1 MDSEGDGRLSGGR
14 GHSPGEASRAIL
26 GKWGRRKVNLRRSIS
41 ADSLAGSLVHFDS
54 GISVCDWGRASL
66 FTHFPSSFEV
76 GGDVSQVG
84 GVGPAADWSGCNL
97 LGLSTTS
104 SSVGMATNTAAE
116 VSNDDTLIQDTTD
129 DIKGEM
135 EGEIPIQHVIPQF
148 GEVWCGP
155 GVKKSQSVTERL
167 QHGSVRAASL
177 RNDLLVLLGQAEM
190 EDGNLQEAAEEL
202 AAFRRCGDVE
212 QEVERERQL
221 LLSRERREAALS
233 RAEAMAS
240 AACNS
245 RVQDGAHP
253 LSRATATVT
262 ISSKGGQGACSHMWS
277 YGIHMVGP
285 VQPGPTVWFTFC
297 SDLCVTVSPV
307 NTLGS
312 ESRPERCC
320 ANGSFLCL
328 VRDTVDGSVVATEVE
343 KVTGIPGGDSRELVF
358 HSTMRWC
365 VSHCS

>member
-1 MDSEGDGRLSGGR
+1 MSGGR
-14 GHSPGEASRAIL
+14 GHSPGGASRAIL

-54 GISVCDWGRASL
+54 GISVCDWGQASL
-66 FTHFPSSFEV
+66 FTHYPSSLEV

-84 GVGPAADWSGCNL
+84 GDGSAADWSGYNL
-97 LGLSTTS
+97 LGLSTTGS
-104 SSVGMATNTAAE
+104 STGMATNTAAE

-129 DIKGEM
+129 DTKGEM
-135 EGEIPIQHVIPQF
+135 EGEIPIQPVISQL

-212 QEVERERQL
+212 QEVEGERQL

-262 ISSKGGQGACSHMWS
+262 ISSKGGKVHVAMCGRMAYTWWDQCSLGLLFGSLFAQIYVSQYHLRTHLAVRADRSGAVPMAPSS
-277 YGIHMVGP
+277 VLFG
-285 VQPGPTVWFTFC
+285 
-297 SDLCVTVSPV
+297 
-307 NTLGS
+307 TLWM
-312 ESRPERCC
+312 
-320 ANGSFLCL
+320 AL
-328 VRDTVDGSVVATEVE
+328 
-343 KVTGIPGGDSRELVF
+343 
-358 HSTMRWC
+358 W
-365 VSHCS
+365 